1 MWASPSKIPTSISLT
16 LSGNF
21 IKALS
26 EEDKRTTPL
35 VVRAANKTQLMLK
48 NKKVL
53 RSLYIF
59 FYVIIHIISNM
70 FGLYLQS
77 SF

>member
-53 RSLYIF
+53 RS
-59 FYVIIHIISNM
+59 
-70 FGLYLQS
+70 
-77 SF
+77 